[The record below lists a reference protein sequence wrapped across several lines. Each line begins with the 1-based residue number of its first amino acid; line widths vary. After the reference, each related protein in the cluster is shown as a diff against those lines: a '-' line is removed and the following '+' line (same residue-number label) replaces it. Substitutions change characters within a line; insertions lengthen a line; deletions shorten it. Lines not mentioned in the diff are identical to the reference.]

1 MKNLLAL
8 LIVAAAAGAGYEYYL
23 HNQDSDQYVQQRT
36 ELTAN
41 IDKLKKQNKDL
52 ADDESVLKEK
62 LNYLQKQAADLQ
74 SQADGTSGKTN
85 AAPVSG
91 Q

>member
-1 MKNLLAL
+1 
-8 LIVAAAAGAGYEYYL
+8 L
-23 HNQDSDQYVQQRT
+23 HNQDSDQYIQQRT

-52 ADDESVLKEK
+52 SDEEVMLKKK
-62 LNYLQKQAADLQ
+62 LDYLQKQAADLQ
-74 SQADGTSGKTN
+74 PQAAATSGKTN
-85 AAPVSG
+85 AAPVWG